1 MATRNLIGVLEQ
13 GVVLYRYCHS
23 GGSIEYNGQILLK
36 HYNSLDKAKML
47 ITLGDISSLYETIE
61 QTLNSVYKD
70 SPELPYTDKFGD
82 FIKSARKDFGAEYLY
97 LFDRKWYVND
107 VYKNNRFKELK

>member
-23 GGSIEYNGQILLK
+23 GGSIEYNGRILLN
-36 HYNSLDKAKML
+36 HYNNLDKAKML

-70 SPELPYTDKFGD
+70 SPELPYADTLGD
-82 FIKSARKDFGAEYLY
+82 YISSRRDFGVEYLY
-97 LFDRKWYVND
+97 LFDRKWYVYD
-107 VYKNNRFKELK
+107 VHHNPKFKEL